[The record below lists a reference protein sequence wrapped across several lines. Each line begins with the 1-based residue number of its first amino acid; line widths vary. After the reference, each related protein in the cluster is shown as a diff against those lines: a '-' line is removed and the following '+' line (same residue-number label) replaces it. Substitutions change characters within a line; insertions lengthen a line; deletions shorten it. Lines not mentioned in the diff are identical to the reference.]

1 MCNHPENALQS
12 TQLND
17 AFTFLEIKYNDN
29 LLTWLVVQNN
39 LIMVTLGFSGFE
51 DILQSR
57 ELNVAYTSVN
67 VWIQWQYIYSCIQG
81 LMGFYII
88 LNEEMHWDQ

>member
-1 MCNHPENALQS
+1 MCNHHENTLQS

-67 VWIQWQYIYSCIQG
+67 VWIQGQYIYSCIQG

-88 LNEEMHWDQ
+88 LDEEMHWD

>member
-1 MCNHPENALQS
+1 MCNHPENTLQS

-88 LNEEMHWDQ
+88 LNEEMHWD